1 MTRNFATL
9 SLGRLYEKQGYI
21 DDALEIY
28 REIDTSQ
35 SPDAK
40 HILESI
46 SRLEAQKE
54 IADSKENFKEPFKE
68 PGEDVL
74 TPDQVQGSTKEARMA
89 HMLEVWLRLIVMQK
103 RVDIFKSFKARL

>member
-9 SLGRLYEKQGYI
+9 SLARLYEKQGYI

-40 HILESI
+40 HIRDAI
-46 SRLEAQKE
+46 SRLEAQKK
-54 IADSKENFKEPFKE
+54 IAASKENFKEP
-68 PGEDVL
+68 GQDVL
-74 TPDQVQGSTKEARMA
+74 TPDQVQVSTKEARMA
-89 HMLEVWLRLIVMQK
+89 HMLEVWLRLIVIQK

>member
-54 IADSKENFKEPFKE
+54 IADSKENFKEP
-68 PGEDVL
+68 GQDGL
-74 TPDQVQGSTKEARMA
+74 TPDQVQVSTKEARMA
-89 HMLEVWLRLIVMQK
+89 HLLEVWLRLIVMQK

>member
-54 IADSKENFKEPFKE
+54 IADSKENFKEP
-68 PGEDVL
+68 GEDVL
-74 TPDQVQGSTKEARMA
+74 TPDQVQVSTKEARMA
-89 HMLEVWLRLIVMQK
+89 HLLEVWLRLIVMQK